1 MSKVVRLFVMLY
13 VSTCKAQFKVSGV
26 ILSKNDNT
34 PLPGVT
40 IVEKETKNGTQT
52 NFDGEFDLILSNKN
66 AVLVISYLGFIHD
79 LK

>member
-1 MSKVVRLFVMLY
+1 
-13 VSTCKAQFKVSGV
+13 V